1 MTPLISLFAWIAVN
15 AGISFLLLPL
25 RSEGDDLIMNMNVV
39 YLTCAGLD
47 VHKKSVVAA
56 ICVTDPITLK
66 ASYTVR
72 SFSTNNSDI
81 VMLRDWLLE
90 HDCHDVCMESTGKY
104 WIPIFNILETHMHV
118 ILTHPKYV
126 KAIKG
131 KKTDKRDAKWIAN
144 LFRFDIVKASFIPPP
159 QIRALRELSRY
170 RLKLSYMR
178 SAEKN
183 RYQNSMT
190 ISRIRIDCVLT
201 DPFGKTAS
209 RIMNYLLSDEPFD
222 DDKCKAMIHGGVK
235 ANADDVID
243 SIKGYEILPEQKF
256 KMTHSKNHM
265 DFISNSICEIEQE
278 LFRRSR
284 PYDKAIKHIATIPGI
299 TELSAVFILSEI
311 GADMSVFES
320 AQHLASWAGLTPAN
334 NESAN
339 KKHSTR
345 CSKAGQYLKPLL
357 IQCALAA
364 VKSKKQPY
372 YAIKYKRIAKRRG
385 KKKAIIA
392 IARMMLVSIY
402 HMLTNDTDFYPNDY
416 DLLIHP
422 PKQKPVILTLE
433 TTLQFLR
440 EQGADPETLKLI
452 QQQCAA
458 QVG

>member
-1 MTPLISLFAWIAVN
+1 M
-15 AGISFLLLPL
+15 
-25 RSEGDDLIMNMNVV
+25 DMNVV

-56 ICVTDPITLK
+56 ICVTNPVTLE

-72 SFSTNNSDI
+72 IFSTNNSDI
-81 VMLRDWLLE
+81 VLLRNWLLE

-118 ILTHPKYV
+118 VLTHPKYV

-159 QIRALRELSRY
+159 EIRALRELSRY

-209 RIMNYLLSDEPFD
+209 KIMNYLLSNEPFD
-222 DDKCKAMIHGGVK
+222 DDKCKALIHGGVK
-235 ANADDVID
+235 ASADDIID

-256 KMTHSKNHM
+256 KMNHARSHM
-265 DFISNSICEIEQE
+265 DFISNTIAEIEQE

-284 PYDKAIKHIATIPGI
+284 PYDRQIKHLATQTGV
-299 TELSAVFILSEI
+299 TELSALFIISEI
-311 GADMSVFES
+311 GVDMSVFGS
-320 AQHLASWAGLTPAN
+320 AEHLTSWAGLTPAN

-345 CSKAGQYLKPLL
+345 CSRAGQYLKPLL

-364 VKSKKQPY
+364 VKSKKDPY
-372 YAIKYKRIAKRRG
+372 YAIKYRRIAKRRG

-402 HMLTNDTDFYPNDY
+402 HMLANDTDFCPNDY
-416 DLLIHP
+416 EQVVNP
-422 PKQKPVILTLE
+422 PKQKPVVLTLE

-440 EQGADPETLKLI
+440 EQGADESILLQLN
-452 QQQCAA
+452 QQLSSQ
-458 QVG
+458 